1 MGARAGP
8 RSGDDQAKLAPKLP
22 ERVCTD
28 RDGER
33 ERGRE
38 TDSDRETETETE
50 TETEADRQ
58 AGGRAGDGS
67 PPSPGLGGLPCSP
80 SWKKLVKRGCW
91 KRWLV

>member
-33 ERGRE
+33 ERQR
-38 TDSDRETETETE
+38 DSHRDRETETETE

-58 AGGRAGDGS
+58 AGRQVGGRGTA
-67 PPSPGLGGLPCSP
+67 
-80 SWKKLVKRGCW
+80 VRQIRG
-91 KRWLV
+91 